1 MRYENQNAYFAATNY
16 VFFDDTALKKQSI
29 QSCIDMMLSGLYH
42 SDYKIL
48 IHRRVMDI
56 LTCASKN
63 SSSEEGCK
71 AAATI
76 RYLDQLIQI
85 GFVKIVGGKGNSLTR
100 VEDLILQ
107 YIRKNQPDQPVLV
120 VTQRP
125 RVSYYEKR

>member
-56 LTCASKN
+56 FNMRQQKQQFRGRL
-63 SSSEEGCK
+63 
-71 AAATI
+71 
-76 RYLDQLIQI
+76 
-85 GFVKIVGGKGNSLTR
+85 
-100 VEDLILQ
+100 
-107 YIRKNQPDQPVLV
+107 
-120 VTQRP
+120 
-125 RVSYYEKR
+125 